1 MAGVDKDRDGFYVGQ
16 GVPET
21 LLDPNDNDPTVKPG
35 SKTSSSVT
43 NTDGTVDFNEDVS
56 GFIIRDANGKET
68 FLNNTTALT
77 KYLKSLS
84 PTLVKQFKQQ
94 YKSAG
99 LYDGPVNGI
108 IGPSDGIVSLIGRAL
123 NYQEVVG
130 AKTTLSQSIAAAIRD
145 DKATGAGGTGASNAP
160 RANVSSKEAALAD
173 IQDQFR
179 TMFGESAPKE
189 VINAYRD
196 ELKSLEM
203 SRTTKT
209 KNVKG
214 VEVGTY
220 GVTELERKNLINKYL
235 NQYAQVKIANA
246 QTGDPAAKAA
256 LTKGAFGL
264 TYTTLRQAYSDNGI
278 PMDTK
283 GLNFASLVTESA
295 LNPDRLKANLNLVN
309 LHAKTLF
316 PALGDKIDSGY
327 TVKQLLSP
335 YLQTRA
341 EILEEDP
348 DNIDLTKMIDVAKD
362 PKGLMGLYDYQI
374 ALRNDPKWRFT
385 KNAQDSMSQV
395 AKGLAETFGL
405 VG

>member
-1 MAGVDKDRDGFYVGQ
+1 MAGVDKDKDGFFVGK
-16 GVPET
+16 GVPAT
-21 LLDPNDNDPTVKPG
+21 LVDLDDNNPSVKNVPVNQ
-35 SKTSSSVT
+35 SSSNET
-43 NTDGTVDFNEDVS
+43 GATDFNIDVS
-56 GFIIRDANGKET
+56 GFIVRDAKGKET

-84 PTLVKQFKQQ
+84 PTVIKQFKQQ
-94 YKSAG
+94 YKTAG
-99 LYDGPVNGI
+99 IYKGPVNGI
-108 IGPSDGIVSLIGRAL
+108 IGPADDIVGLIGNAL
-123 NYQEVVG
+123 NYQEIQGV
-130 AKTTLSQSIAAAIRD
+130 KTTLSQSVTSAIKD
-145 DKATGAGGTGASNAP
+145 LKATGAGDDGAPAAP
-160 RANVSSKEAALAD
+160 RANVTSSQAALAD

-196 ELKSLEM
+196 ELKSLEL

-209 KNVKG
+209 TKVKG
-214 VEVGTY
+214 VDVGTY

-246 QTGDPAAKAA
+246 ETGDPGAKAS

-264 TYTTLRQAYSDNGI
+264 TYTSLRQAYADNGI
-278 PMDTK
+278 PMNTK
-283 GLNFASLVTESA
+283 GLNFASMVTDSA
-295 LNPDRLKANLNLVN
+295 LNPDRLKSNLNLVN

-348 DNIDLTKMIDVAKD
+348 DNIDLTKMIDIAKD

-395 AKGLAETFGL
+395 AKGIAETFGL

>member
-1 MAGVDKDRDGFYVGQ
+1 MAVDKDKDGFYVGKD
-16 GVPET
+16 VPET
-21 LLDPNDNDPTVKPG
+21 LLDPDDNNAAIKPG
-35 SKTSSSVT
+35 SSTSGSGT
-43 NTDGTVDFNEDVS
+43 NTDGTVDFNQDVS
-56 GFIIRDANGKET
+56 GFIVRDANGKEI

-84 PTLVKQFKQQ
+84 PTVIKQFKQQ

-108 IGPSDGIVSLIGRAL
+108 IGPADGIVNLIGNAL
-123 NYQEVVG
+123 NYQEVQG
-130 AKTTLSQSIAAAIRD
+130 AKTTLSQSVAAAIKD
-145 DKATGAGGTGASNAP
+145 LKATGAGGTGASNAP
-160 RANVSSKEAALAD
+160 RASVTSKEAALAD

-179 TMFGESAPKE
+179 TMFGEAAPKE
-189 VINAYRD
+189 IINAYRD

-209 KNVKG
+209 TSVKG
-214 VEVGTY
+214 VDVGTY

-348 DNIDLTKMIDVAKD
+348 DNIDLTKMIDIAKD

-395 AKGLAETFGL
+395 AKGIAETFGL